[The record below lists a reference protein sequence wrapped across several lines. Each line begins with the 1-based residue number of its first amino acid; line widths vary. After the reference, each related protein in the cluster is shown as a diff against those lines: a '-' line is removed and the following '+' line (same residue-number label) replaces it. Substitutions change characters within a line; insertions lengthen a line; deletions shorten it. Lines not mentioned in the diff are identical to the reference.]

1 MAKSIYP
8 VLVILFLT
16 SVSAYPQD
24 RNTRLK
30 KVSLSGTITDDKTG
44 ETLPGATVYLA
55 DDRVGVTADHA
66 GHYTLHNLPSGHHI
80 VEVSHTG
87 YATRVDHLEINN
99 DTIVDF
105 RLSSVIVENQGVIVT
120 GVSGATSI
128 RKAPIPVS
136 ALRRSDLMQTAST
149 NIIDVLTKIPGVSQL
164 STGPAISKPF
174 IRGLGFN
181 RVIVVNEGVRQEG
194 QQWGDEHGI
203 EIDEMSVGRA
213 EVLKGPASLMYGSDA
228 LAGVINFITHTPV
241 AEGTVRGNVLGQYQS
256 NQRLYAMHVNI
267 AGNRNGFNWNF
278 YGTYK
283 SAGDY
288 KNAFDGRVLNSRFN
302 ENNFGG
308 YVGLNK
314 NWGFSHLVFS
324 RFNQETGLVEGD
336 RDPLTG
342 KFILYA
348 GTPLEKIASEDDLGS
363 RDILVPFQ
371 RVIHNRLISDNNF
384 VAGKSRIKLNLA
396 YQENTRKE
404 YGNPEDPAETEL
416 FFDLKTINY
425 SLQWQLPE
433 MKEWHTSIGANGMG
447 QWNANKG
454 SEVLIPEYDL
464 FDLGLFIHSQR
475 FFERSTLSG
484 GLRFDRRTLD
494 SKELTDGSG
503 VRFKAINRSFS
514 NFSGSIGIS
523 HEASSKITLKAN
535 LATGFRAPT
544 MAELSSNGTHEGTN
558 RYEYGQPGLRSEKSL
573 QGDLGTD
580 FNYEHFNLGVS
591 LFYNRVSD
599 FIFYLRLLSVNG
611 GDSLVNVDGED
622 IPAFKFS
629 QQDAALKGFEM
640 SLDLHPHPL
649 DWLHFESRLSFV
661 RGKFDEAVG
670 GSVNLP
676 MIPATRLSSEIRGDF
691 PRTGKRFKNL
701 YAKIELDY
709 TFKQDKP
716 FEGFSTETIT
726 PGYGLWNAGIGSD
739 LQNYNKKK
747 TILSVHIALQNIT
760 DKTYQNHLSRLKYA
774 AVNEV
779 SGRKGVFN
787 AGRNFSI
794 KVNFPLYFKN

>member
-1 MAKSIYP
+1 MAKNIYP
-8 VLVILFLT
+8 ILIFLLLL
-16 SVSAYPQD
+16 SVSAFPQAL
-24 RNTRLK
+24 NGRLK

-55 DDRVGVTADHA
+55 DDRIGVTADHA

-105 RLSSVIVENQGVIVT
+105 RLSTVIVENQGVIVT

-136 ALRRSDLMQTAST
+136 ALRKSDLMQTAST
-149 NIIDVLTKIPGVSQL
+149 NIIDVLTKIPGVAQL

-241 AEGTVRGNVLGQYQS
+241 AEGTIRGNILGQYQS
-256 NQRLYAMHVNI
+256 NQRLYAMHANI

-308 YVGLNK
+308 YAGINK
-314 NWGFSHLVFS
+314 NWGFSHLIFS

-336 RDPLTG
+336 RDPITG

-348 GTPLEKIASEDDLGS
+348 GTALENIASENELRS
-363 RDILVPFQ
+363 RDMFIPYQ
-371 RVIHNRLISDNNF
+371 RVIHNRLVSDNNF

-396 YQENTRKE
+396 YQENIRKE
-404 YGNPEDPAETEL
+404 YGNPDDPGETEL
-416 FFDLKTINY
+416 FFDLKTLNY

-433 MKEWHTSIGANGMG
+433 MNEWHTSIGANGMG

-464 FDLGLFIHSQR
+464 FDLGLFIYSQR

-494 SKELTDGSG
+494 SDELADGSG
-503 VRFKAINRSFS
+503 VRFKPVNRSFS

-523 HEASSKITLKAN
+523 HEASSEITLKAN
-535 LATGFRAPT
+535 LARGFRAPT
-544 MAELSSNGTHEGTN
+544 MAELASNGTHEGTN
-558 RYEYGQPGLRSEKSL
+558 RYEYGQPDLTSEKSL
-573 QGDLGTD
+573 QGDLGAE
-580 FNYEHFNLGVS
+580 FNYEHFNLGLS

-599 FIFYLRLLSVNG
+599 FIFYRKLLSVNG

-622 IPAFKFS
+622 IPAFRFS
-629 QQDAALKGFEM
+629 QQDATLKGFE
-640 SLDLHPHPL
+640 LEFDLHPHPFH
-649 DWLHFESRLSFV
+649 WLHFENRISFV
-661 RGKFDEAVG
+661 RGNFDEAIG
-670 GSVNLP
+670 GSANLP
-676 MIPATRLSSEIRGDF
+676 MIPATRLNSELRGDL
-691 PRTGKRFKNL
+691 PKAGKGFKNL
-701 YAKIELDY
+701 YARIELDY

-716 FEGFSTETIT
+716 FEGFSTETVT
-726 PGYGLWNAGIGSD
+726 PAYGLWNAGIGAD
-739 LQNYNKKK
+739 LQNPNKKK

-779 SGRKGVFN
+779 SGRRGVFN

-794 KVNFPLYFKN
+794 KINFPLDFKN